1 MNQKKNRTYT
11 KEFQIEALNLA
22 KQLGSYSEAARQLG
36 ISDSVIHS
44 WKTKY
49 NFTTNIASK
58 KTAVEAVADTE
69 ELKRLR
75 KENEELK
82 KTNYILKKAAA
93 FFSQDH
99 LK

>member
-1 MNQKKNRTYT
+1 MEVKKNRSYT
-11 KEFQIEALNLA
+11 KEFQVEALNLV
-22 KQLGSYSEAARQLG
+22 KELGSYSKAARQLG
-36 ISDSVIHS
+36 VSDGLLHS
-44 WKTKY
+44 WKDKYKFSIDTK
-49 NFTTNIASK
+49 SK
-58 KTAVEAVADTE
+58 PAAEAVNDTE

-82 KTNYILKKAAA
+82 KVNYILKRAAA

>member
-1 MNQKKNRTYT
+1 MELKKNRTYT

-22 KQLGSYSEAARQLG
+22 KELGSYSEAARRLG
-36 ISDSVIHS
+36 IGDAILHT
-44 WKTKY
+44 WKKKY
-49 NFTTNIASK
+49 QFSNDIKSK
-58 KTAVEAVADTE
+58 KTAAEAVSETE